1 MLQPLSNFRPPLDG
15 GRSLHPFGVAPTSI
29 GLSGETDAPNWP
41 WRGMFLTDVTVPN
54 FVDLHAH
61 YLPAIDD
68 GATDL
73 ETSLEMA
80 AAAITM
86 GFSHLVATPHQRDGM
101 YMPSAEQ
108 IVAATGLLKSALDSK
123 KADVALDVAAENF
136 WDGVFHDRLA
146 ARTVPCYPGN
156 KAFLFEVEPRLMP
169 PRIDEVLFQIRVTGY
184 LPVMAHPE
192 RYRSIRADLTLAERL
207 GRSAALLVDLAAL
220 DGSNGWT
227 EKRVA
232 RRLVEEGLAHAVAT
246 DMHTMKDAKRAAAGL
261 EWIRKRMGQA
271 ACERLL
277 ADNPRRIL
285 AGELP

>member
-1 MLQPLSNFRPPLDG
+1 
-15 GRSLHPFGVAPTSI
+15 
-29 GLSGETDAPNWP
+29 
-41 WRGMFLTDVTVPN
+41 VPN

-68 GATDL
+68 GATDIDTCL
-73 ETSLEMA
+73 KMA
-80 AAAITM
+80 TAAIDM

-101 YMPSAEQ
+101 YMPTADQIASATVQMKE
-108 IVAATGLLKSALDSK
+108 ALAVNHSNIRI
-123 KADVALDVAAENF
+123 DVAAENF

-146 ARTVPCYPGN
+146 SQTVPTYPGN
-156 KAFLFEVEPRLMP
+156 KSFLFEVEPRLMP
-169 PRIDEVLFQIRVTGY
+169 PRIEDVLFQIRVSGF

-192 RYRSIRADLTLAERL
+192 RYRGVRADLSLAEKL

-227 EKRVA
+227 EKRIA
-232 RRLVEEGLAHAVAT
+232 RKLVEEGLAHAVAT

-261 EWIRKRMGQA
+261 DWIRRRMGDDTCQ
-271 ACERLL
+271 RLL

>member
-1 MLQPLSNFRPPLDG
+1 MS
-15 GRSLHPFGVAPTSI
+15 
-29 GLSGETDAPNWP
+29 
-41 WRGMFLTDVTVPN
+41 N

-68 GATDL
+68 GAVDL
-73 ETSLEMA
+73 DTSLQMTSA
-80 AAAITM
+80 AGSM
-86 GFSHLVATPHQRDGM
+86 GFTHIVATPHQRDGM

-108 IVAATGLLKSALDSK
+108 IVNATAVLKEALAAQKSPLR
-123 KADVALDVAAENF
+123 LEVAAENF
-136 WDGVFHDRLA
+136 WDGVFHERLA
-146 ARTVPCYPGN
+146 ARTVPSYPGN

-169 PRIDEVLFQIRVTGY
+169 PRIDEVLFQVRVAGY

-192 RYRSIRADLTLAERL
+192 RYRSIRDDLTLAEKL

-220 DGSNGWT
+220 DGTNGWT
-227 EKRVA
+227 EKRIS

-261 EWIRKRMGQA
+261 QWIRKRMGDA

-277 ADNPRRIL
+277 GENPRRIL

>member
-1 MLQPLSNFRPPLDG
+1 
-15 GRSLHPFGVAPTSI
+15 
-29 GLSGETDAPNWP
+29 
-41 WRGMFLTDVTVPN
+41 VPN

-68 GATDL
+68 GATDV
-73 ETSLEMA
+73 ETSLRMA
-80 AAAITM
+80 TAAIEM

-101 YMPSAEQ
+101 YMPTAEQ
-108 IVAATGLLKSALDSK
+108 IIEATAQMKAALAVNNGHIQ
-123 KADVALDVAAENF
+123 LDVAAENF

-146 ARTVPCYPGN
+146 AGTVPAYPGN

-169 PRIDEVLFQIRVTGY
+169 PRIEDVLFQIRVSGY

-192 RYRSIRADLTLAERL
+192 RYRGVRADISIAEKL

-227 EKRVA
+227 EKRIA
-232 RRLVEEGLAHAVAT
+232 RKLVEEGLAHAVAT

-261 EWIRKRMGQA
+261 DWIRKRMGDE
-271 ACERLL
+271 ACQRLL